1 MFPDLQSATPALPDY
16 LIFNTPRSVFAFLLA
31 GVPAST
37 LRCITHLRVQFPDLV
52 YEPSNEVHQ
61 SYLTAVRILLRIL
74 PNLEDL
80 VLLWTNVP
88 PSVFDGVTFRL
99 VALTC
104 TMSFNDFEGLK
115 FLTMQDELTLLELP
129 HWRSSALGR
138 PFFPREAL
146 LPDLGQVSLPPAG
159 IMQLVPTR
167 PVHSA
172 DVRLVGRRVLPRVRT
187 IYTKQV
193 HSESEP
199 RIDLGHVGMQ
209 EDPISGETVVQ
220 LESHQW
226 PPLMRALQDSASV
239 VDDLAIATLDQFDP
253 DVVLRAVARHLPHLR
268 SLYLRAYTPE
278 DTAQVRGPGF
288 SNNR

>member
-1 MFPDLQSATPALPDY
+1 MFADLQSTSPALPDY

-31 GVPAST
+31 GVPASA
-37 LRCITHLRVQFPDLV
+37 LHFVTHLRVQFPGLV
-52 YEPSNEVHQ
+52 YDSSNEVHQ
-61 SYLTAVRILLRIL
+61 SYLVAVRILLRIL

-88 PSVFDGVTFRL
+88 PSVFDGVAFRL

-115 FLTMQDELTLLELP
+115 FLTMQDGLTLLELP
-129 HWRSSALGR
+129 HWHSSALGR

-159 IMQLVPTR
+159 IMQLVPAR

-172 DVRLVGRRVLPRVRT
+172 DVRLVGRRILPRAPT
-187 IYTKQV
+187 IYTKQQP
-193 HSESEP
+193 HSEP
-199 RIDLGHVGMQ
+199 RVDLDLLRTQ
-209 EDPISGETVVQ
+209 ADPVSGEPVVQ

-239 VDDLAIATLDQFDP
+239 VDDLAVATLDRFDP
-253 DVVLRAVARHLPHLR
+253 DVVLRAVARYLPHLR

-278 DTAQVRGPGF
+278 DTTLVRVARNF
-288 SNNR
+288 

>member
-1 MFPDLQSATPALPDY
+1 MFTDQQSTVPALPDY

-31 GVPAST
+31 GVPANA
-37 LRCITHLRVQFPDLV
+37 LRFVTHLRVQFPGLV

-61 SYLTAVRILLRIL
+61 SYLIAVRILLRIL

-104 TMSFNDFEGLK
+104 TMSLSDFEGLK
-115 FLTMQDELTLLELP
+115 FLTMQDGLTLLELP
-129 HWRSSALGR
+129 HWHSSVLRR

-146 LPDLGQVSLPPAG
+146 LPELGQVSLPPAG

-172 DVRLVGRRVLPRVRT
+172 DVRLVGRRVFPRMRT
-187 IYTKQV
+187 LRTKQL

-199 RIDLGHVGMQ
+199 RVDLDLFRTQ
-209 EDPISGETVVQ
+209 EDPISGEPVVQ

-226 PPLMRALQDSASV
+226 PPLMRALRDSASI
-239 VDDLAIATLDQFDP
+239 VDDLAIATLDHFDP
-253 DVVLRAVARHLPHLR
+253 DVVLRTVVRHLPYLR

-278 DTAQVRGPGF
+278 DTMLVRF
-288 SNNR
+288 TLES